1 MVLDLRK
8 LPDSKS
14 QMLSPMFPSG
24 TVRLHVFHLYSR
36 SIFSSFLH
44 SVQLWSK
51 HTFFARGCPALVS
64 SLPHRK
70 EVFLFLIKMPP
81 AWLDRVP
88 LCGQPYPDWSVLL
101 DSESPHTRRQGTEL
115 LFAGVLHARHALGVG
130 LGLQGPRLPSSG
142 PGSPRRVRLT
152 VSS

>member
-1 MVLDLRK
+1 MVLDRRK

-14 QMLSPMFPSG
+14 QIFSPMFPSG

-36 SIFSSFLH
+36 SMFSSFLH

-101 DSESPHTRRQGTEL
+101 DSESPHTRRQGDRAAVCWRPPRT
-115 LFAGVLHARHALGVG
+115 ARLVPTASWGWG
-130 LGLQGPRLPSSG
+130 W
-142 PGSPRRVRLT
+142 
-152 VSS
+152 VSKDLACPARGREAQDV